1 MQIKHVGLPV
11 SSNKPSDSQQPSGV
25 TPGSGQEQAAVGS
38 APGSDTL
45 FISSMSGRRLDWL
58 RILLGNPNAS
68 LFNDLKEMLGLLAGI
83 KAASGSGDLAG
94 KAASVENALLPFLNS
109 LEARNFSADLVQGI
123 IRLYIHA
130 EEIKLD
136 LLNLLSS
143 LPAEGKE
150 ALQLK
155 EKVGNFLN
163 YLESVNFFNREG
175 AGDNAAKT
183 LFLYFPFSVPSPQ
196 GKDRKMELVV
206 YPETDTKGRVR
217 QDAFSFNIII
227 DTESLGRVK
236 VFMQV
241 NKNRVSC
248 NVGAE
253 NQSAFS
259 MLERSADD
267 LSARL
272 KKIRFVLNS
281 FDCCEARVDDYLP
294 TLLPR
299 LEMKA

>member
-1 MQIKHVGLPV
+1 MQIKHVGLPI

-25 TPGSGQEQAAVGS
+25 TPGAGQEQAAAGS
-38 APGSDTL
+38 AASSDTL

-58 RILLGNPNAS
+58 RILLSNPQAS
-68 LFNDLKEMLGLLAGI
+68 LFNDLKEMLGLLSAMR
-83 KAASGSGDLAG
+83 AASGSKEFAG
-94 KAASVENALLPFLNS
+94 IAASVENALLPFLNS

-123 IRLYIHA
+123 IRLYSHA
-130 EEIKLD
+130 EDIKLD
-136 LLNLLSS
+136 LLNLLSA
-143 LPAEGKE
+143 LPKEGKE

-155 EKVGNFLN
+155 EKISSFLN

-175 AGDNAAKT
+175 ATDNAAKT
-183 LFLYFPFSVPSPQ
+183 LFLYFPFTVPTPQ
-196 GKDRKMELVV
+196 GKDRKMELVI
-206 YPETDTKGRVR
+206 YPETDSKGKIN
-217 QDAFSFNIII
+217 QNAFSFNLII

-253 NQSAFS
+253 SQSAFS
-259 MLERSADD
+259 VLERSADD
-267 LSARL
+267 LSTRL